1 MSHDLHPPR
10 QATRTAPLDAKRAK
24 LADKTRPS
32 VNDSLGRKCTEPLFD
47 SCSVLVDVRTGLL
60 RDGHADSCDFCHS
73 HTRTFHQIDNFTNE
87 PFTAPFLPTESRPPP
102 LSSWPS
108 RAGR

>member
-1 MSHDLHPPR
+1 MSPDLHPPR
-10 QATRTAPLDAKRAK
+10 HATRTAPLDAKRAK

-60 RDGHADSCDFCHS
+60 RDGHADCCAFVGPALAHFEDMGNA
-73 HTRTFHQIDNFTNE
+73 TD
-87 PFTAPFLPTESRPPP
+87 
-102 LSSWPS
+102 
-108 RAGR
+108 GR

>member
-10 QATRTAPLDAKRAK
+10 QANRTATHYVKRTQAASK
-24 LADKTRPS
+24 SRVYVSAS
-32 VNDSLGRKCTEPLFD
+32 SGRKCTEPLFD
-47 SCSVLVDVRTGLL
+47 SRSMLVDVRTGLL